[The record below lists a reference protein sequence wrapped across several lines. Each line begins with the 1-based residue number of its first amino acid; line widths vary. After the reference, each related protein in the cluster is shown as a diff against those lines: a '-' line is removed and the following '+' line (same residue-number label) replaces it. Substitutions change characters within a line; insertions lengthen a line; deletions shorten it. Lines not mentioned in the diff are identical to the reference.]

1 MSNQMTEEQIAEYKE
16 AFSVFDKNGDGAIT
30 REELGTVM
38 RSLGQSPTETDLQDI
53 INEVD
58 ADRDGT
64 INFNEFL
71 TMMGMK
77 MEETNRVAELQE
89 AFSLFD
95 KDGNGLISFEELPRL
110 RAAVLICPKEG
121 VDYTWTAQDTCLL
134 LTVQV
139 PKKEKRN
146 RRACQCAFQQRTF
159 HW

>member
-1 MSNQMTEEQIAEYKE
+1 MSNQMTEEQIAEYRE

-77 MEETNRVAELQE
+77 MEETNRVSELQE
-89 AFSLFD
+89 AFRLFD
-95 KDGNGLISFEELPRL
+95 KDGNGLISFEELRHVMKNL
-110 RAAVLICPKEG
+110 GEN
-121 VDYTWTAQDTCLL
+121 
-134 LTVQV
+134 LTDSEIGEMMNEADSDGDRQINYDEFVKMMS
-139 PKKEKRN
+139 PLK
-146 RRACQCAFQQRTF
+146 
-159 HW
+159 